1 MDIQFVNHALLVI
14 SAKNYTKELVRL
26 KSKSSNEKIDSNLFL
41 FVIKSKGKKY
51 ISILHQSNNQ
61 LDFFK
66 ERVDIYI
73 TNVNIRVV

>member
-41 FVIKSKGKKY
+41 FVIKSKGEKY
-51 ISILHQSNNQ
+51 LSILHQSNNQ